1 MLKNKFASASELEKQ
16 CRAFLQRG
24 MQFQIEITSDGAE
37 RTTQILVVGKEL
49 CFTVDAIKG
58 QFGFLNYKTCSSLI
72 CL

>member
-49 CFTVDAIKG
+49 CCLSLSTQLKA
-58 QFGFLNYKTCSSLI
+58 SSDFSI
-72 CL
+72 TKHVQV